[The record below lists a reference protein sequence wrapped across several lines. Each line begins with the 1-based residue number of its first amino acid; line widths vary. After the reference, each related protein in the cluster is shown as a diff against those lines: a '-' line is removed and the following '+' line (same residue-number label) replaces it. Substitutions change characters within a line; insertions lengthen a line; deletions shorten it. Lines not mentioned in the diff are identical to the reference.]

1 MATRCVREYECPV
14 SKNFTLQITTGAV
27 FKEIIV
33 KHFPVLVYIVD
44 PTVGTTVS
52 HTYKVVDA
60 EEPFNPANLTW
71 LGTVDFRGN
80 NWYVGEVV

>member
-1 MATRCVREYECPV
+1 MATRCVKEYACPAQ
-14 SKNFTLQITTGAV
+14 KNFTLQIATGAI
-27 FKEIIV
+27 FKDIIV
-33 KHFPVLVYIVD
+33 KTFPALVYIVD
-44 PTVGTTVS
+44 PAVGTTVA

-60 EEPFNPANLTW
+60 DESFDPAHLTW